1 MSLTADPSRSGAPV
15 EAPPAPLTAQQVEE
29 LLALLGKSARAY
41 QMYLA
46 NNPVYH
52 RFVEGM
58 RRVFVALWDRVP
70 SLELTIDERG
80 MSWQGEIVMAAD
92 ARDDLS
98 RQFYKDGIRRLAFL
112 PGFEDELERFLSV
125 LHRARLAAAEE
136 DDLVTLLWEQ
146 DFHSLRYGY
155 VDFLAEGLHIPDGP
169 EGVPAPISPEAIAA
183 DVAEDE
189 SSGAERAPGTSDAFS
204 REDFKETLYFLD
216 EDELATLQAE
226 VEAEWSR
233 DLRSAVLNALF
244 DRLEDPIP
252 ERQDEILSILRQLLP
267 NFLSRGELRSAAT
280 VLRELDAIRAMPDVL
295 GAAQVEAV
303 EGLFGELSMPE
314 ALEQLI
320 RALEDG
326 AIHPDSEELAL
337 FLAHLRPD
345 ALPVLIRAAENSNSA
360 AVQERMRG
368 AIGRLGAQHPARLIA
383 LIGSSD
389 PVEAAGAA
397 HIAGNLRLVEAVPQ
411 LTRLLTRAEASCRLA
426 AVEALVA
433 VRSASALNAL
443 QDALEDPVREVRIA
457 AARGLG
463 ALRYAPA
470 ASRLEEIV
478 NGRAIRNADLTEKLA
493 VFDAYALAAGN
504 DAIPVLEKLL
514 HGRGRLG
521 RKLPAELRACA
532 ATALGRIETPAAR
545 AALEAASDD
554 DEPIV
559 RGAIQRALRREVTS
573 S

>member
-1 MSLTADPSRSGAPV
+1 MGPTVDPATSGALTESSPG
-15 EAPPAPLTAQQVEE
+15 PLTARQVEE

-46 NNPVYH
+46 NNPVYR

-58 RRVFVALWDRVP
+58 RAVFVALWDSVP
-70 SLELTIDERG
+70 SLELDIDERG
-80 MSWQGEIVMAAD
+80 MSWQGEVVMAAD

-98 RQFYKDGIRRLAFL
+98 RQFYKDGIRRLVFL
-112 PGFEDELERFLSV
+112 PGFEDELERFLAV
-125 LHRARLAAAEE
+125 VHRARLAAAEE

-146 DFHSLRYGY
+146 DFQSLRYGY
-155 VDFLAEGLHIPDGP
+155 VDLLAEGIRVP
-169 EGVPAPISPEAIAA
+169 EGPAGAPTAISPDLVAA
-183 DVAEDE
+183 DVATVE
-189 SSGAERAPGTSDAFS
+189 SADVRQTPASGEAFS

-252 ERQDEILSILRQLLP
+252 EQQDEILSILRQLLP
-267 NFLSRGELRSAAT
+267 NFLSRGDLRSAAT
-280 VLRELDAIRAMPDVL
+280 VLRELDAIRSTPGVL
-295 GAAQVEAV
+295 GPDQIQAV
-303 EGLFGELSMPE
+303 DRLFGDLSMPE
-314 ALEQLI
+314 ALEQLV

-337 FLAHLRPD
+337 FLSHLRAD
-345 ALPVLIRAAENSNSA
+345 ALPVLVRAAEASTSA
-360 AVQERMRG
+360 AVRERMRG
-368 AIGRLGAQHPARLIA
+368 AIGRLGTQYPARLIA

-397 HIAGNLRLVEAVPQ
+397 RIAGHLRLGDAVPH
-411 LTRLLTRAEASCRLA
+411 LSRLLGRPEPACRLA
-426 AVEALVA
+426 AVEALVR
-433 VRSASALNAL
+433 VRTATALHTL

-470 ASRLEEIV
+470 APRLEEIV
-478 NGRAIRNADLTEKLA
+478 NGRALRSADLTEKLA
-493 VFDAYALAAGN
+493 VFEAYALTAGI
-504 DAIPVLEKLL
+504 DAIPVLERLL
-514 HGRGRLG
+514 HGRSRLG
-521 RKLPAELRACA
+521 RKLPAEIRACA
-532 ATALGRIETPAAR
+532 ATALGRIESPAAR
-545 AALEAASDD
+545 ATLQAAIDD

-559 RGAIQRALRREVTS
+559 RGAIQRALRREATLS
-573 S
+573 